1 MPGSRST
8 IHTTRTSLLALL
20 VVLASL
26 PGAAA
31 RASGVPL
38 TLVYDS
44 TTPSTS
50 DPPPTAGGVNVNSSW
65 AGKFFFPT
73 ISQGYQLAAVKVLLQ
88 GVPTG
93 SVTLSIWNDGG
104 SVPGT
109 TQITTLNPAG
119 PLVTGTNTFTS
130 TAILPPNLSYWVVLQ
145 NTTGTALW
153 RRTDAPVT
161 GPGAATLTARYFNT
175 GSGFS
180 WQPQSDGAPLMM
192 QIYAVPEPSTYWMGA
207 AGLSFSCVMGL
218 RRRRQSG
225 GHGDRSRKRAHAP
238 PIPDGFMPRQA
249 DPGFQG
255 SDPPTDFVGTTR

>member
-1 MPGSRST
+1 MSGSRST
-8 IHTTRTSLLALL
+8 IHTTRTGLLALL
-20 VVLASL
+20 VALASL

-38 TLVYDS
+38 KLFYDS

-50 DPPPTAGGVNVNSSW
+50 DPPPTAASVNVNSSW
-65 AGKFFFPT
+65 AGKFFFPVIT
-73 ISQGYQLAAVKVLLQ
+73 EGYQLAAVKVLLQ

-93 SVTLSIWNDGG
+93 SVSLSIWSDGG

-109 TQITTLNPAG
+109 TQIATLSPSG
-119 PLVTGTNTFTS
+119 PLVSGTNTFTS
-130 TAILPPNLSYWVVLQ
+130 TAILPPNLSYWVVMQ
-145 NTTGTALW
+145 DPTGTALW

-161 GPGAATLTARYFNT
+161 GAGAATSTARYFNS

-218 RRRRQSG
+218 RRRRRSAGRG
-225 GHGDRSRKRAHAP
+225 GASMHRPHTPPQPDERSTRP
-238 PIPDGFMPRQA
+238 S
-249 DPGFQG
+249 DPGFRG
-255 SDPPTDFVGTTR
+255 GVPPTEAPADLR